1 MVQLTTE
8 YNPAEHDS
16 FQEGFGI
23 IEDVGPHQVQIIEDT
38 EEYTKDGAA
47 RMSCFVIEIM
57 EGEYKG
63 RKVWERLLVECEDH
77 ATDKTKKGVKFG
89 LQKLRDYCTAV
100 VHTDLLR
107 DTNELMYRPFLAMV
121 EIEPAKGEY
130 KAKNKLGKLFPL
142 GGAQPP
148 ADKPAV
154 QPAAKQTARPA
165 AAAGASKPASA
176 PAAGGPVRPWNRP
189 GAGAG
194 APAAG

>member
-1 MVQLTTE
+1 MVALNA

-23 IEDVGPHQVQIIEDT
+23 IEEPGPHQVQIIEDN
-38 EEYTKDGAA
+38 EETTKDGHAV
-47 RMSCFVIEIM
+47 MSALTLEIT

-63 RKVWERLLVECEDH
+63 RKIWERVMVEHDDL
-77 ATDKTKKGVKFG
+77 ATDKTKKGVRMG
-89 LQKLRDYCTAV
+89 LQKLRDFCDAIG
-100 VHTDLLR
+100 HTDLLEN
-107 DTNELMYRPFLAMV
+107 TEQLMYRPFLAMV
-121 EIEPAKGEY
+121 EVEPAKGEY

-154 QPAAKQTARPA
+154 QQSAKQTPRPA
-165 AAAGASKPASA
+165 AAAGAGKPASA
-176 PAAGGPVRPWNRP
+176 PDAGGPVRPWNRP